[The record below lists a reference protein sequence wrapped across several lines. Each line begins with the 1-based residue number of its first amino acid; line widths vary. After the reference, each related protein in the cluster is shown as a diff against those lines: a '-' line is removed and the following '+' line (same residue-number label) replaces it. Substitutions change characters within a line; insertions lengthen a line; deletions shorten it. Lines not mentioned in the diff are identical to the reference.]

1 MYLPPDRSLG
11 NSKLA
16 RAIRIETSFAV
27 RLHQRVSHRR
37 AGTMLHGEWNDR
49 IVLSLESLAMIE
61 LANLD
66 GKRESVDAE
75 LLRAFQV
82 TSRALR
88 SPETQ
93 RIRAS
98 LKPQRRHPPDH
109 PPHPL
114 RARVRD
120 DNNAQ

>member
-1 MYLPPDRSLG
+1 PWAHELRGPDHSAIVERHVFTAMDFPPERSLG

-66 GKRESVDAE
+66 GKRDSVDPE
-75 LLRAFQV
+75 LLRAVHGQ
-82 TSRALR
+82 SRAR
-88 SPETQ
+88 PPPATET
-93 RIRAS
+93 
-98 LKPQRRHPPDH
+98 
-109 PPHPL
+109 
-114 RARVRD
+114 
-120 DNNAQ
+120 